1 VQTWLDTRTLVVV
14 ATVVALVP
22 GLVGALVWQTRRT
35 YPGRWA
41 LGNLMAAVTLLL
53 LSLRGKAPDW
63 LSIVL
68 ANALAIAGGVLFL
81 HGIRLFRGL
90 RIRWWPECL
99 LGGLAL
105 AAVTYF
111 RYVANNINAR
121 IFIMGLALGSIAV
134 ASGITLLKQMPRDRR
149 VGLMITG
156 LVFLLSGVVLLLRG
170 IYIFAFA
177 PVTHLFE
184 PSASNA
190 ILFLGSSLAIVAWSF
205 GFVLLTAERL
215 EVGSRS
221 AEADNRMATAVN
233 AAPATATVPDA
244 EVRQQLKKILES
256 DVFRRSA
263 QMERFLRLAVE
274 RSLLGRPEE
283 LKEHVLGRDV
293 FNRGEH
299 YDPRLDSI
307 VRVEA
312 QRLRRKLREYYQ
324 AQGSEDAVVI
334 TLPAGSYVPAF
345 EYRQP
350 AMRSRVASQ
359 ARS

>member
-1 VQTWLDTRTLVVV
+1 MQTWLDTRTLVVV
-14 ATVVALVP
+14 STVVALVP
-22 GLVGALVWQTRRT
+22 GIVGALVWQTRRT

-41 LGNLMAAVTLLL
+41 LGNLLAALTLLF

-63 LSIVL
+63 LSIVV
-68 ANALAIAGGVLFL
+68 ANALAIAGGILFL

-111 RYVANNINAR
+111 RYVADNINAR
-121 IFIMGLALGSIAV
+121 IFIVGLALGSIAV
-134 ASGITLLKQMPRDRR
+134 ASGITLLKQMPHDRR

-170 IYIFAFA
+170 IYIFALA
-177 PVTHLFE
+177 PVTDLFQ
-184 PSASNA
+184 PSTSNA
-190 ILFLGSSLAIVAWSF
+190 MLFLGTSLAIVAWSF

-215 EVGSRS
+215 DVS
-221 AEADNRMATAVN
+221 AQSANNLTETPAN
-233 AAPATATVPDA
+233 AAHVHTPVPDA
-244 EVRQQLKKILES
+244 EVRQQLNKILES
-256 DVFRRSA
+256 DTFRRSA
-263 QMERFLRLAVE
+263 QMERFLKLAVE
-274 RSLLGRPEE
+274 RSLLGHTEE
-283 LKEHVLGRDV
+283 LKEYALGRDV
-293 FNRGEH
+293 FHRGEN

-324 AQGSEDAVVI
+324 AQGSEDAVII
-334 TLPAGSYVPAF
+334 TLPPGSYVPAF

-350 AMRSRVASQ
+350 PMRSRVASQ
-359 ARS
+359 AHS